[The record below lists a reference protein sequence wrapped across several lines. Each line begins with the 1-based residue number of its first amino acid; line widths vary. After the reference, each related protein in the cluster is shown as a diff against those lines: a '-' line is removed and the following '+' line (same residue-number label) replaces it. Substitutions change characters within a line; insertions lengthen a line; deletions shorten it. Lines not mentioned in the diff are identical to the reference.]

1 MISLAHKSIT
11 IDVNDRN
18 APNVI
23 GIVNVNDKA
32 TRYLD
37 VTLTASGEK
46 LTFADCT
53 VTATFA
59 TDGYLISDAVACTLN
74 STADVIT
81 VPLENFKST
90 SGFLAIEIKIAN
102 GETQILNTPLTLKVK
117 VTPSLAENSKI
128 NNESIGSFA
137 DISREVAAARGDSA
151 DLNTRFT
158 ADEAS
163 LEAVKS
169 EITTAR
175 GSSNSL
181 GARFD
186 TVDTNLAKKADR
198 TNTLAGYGIIN
209 AYTKTEMLNLL
220 ANKADK
226 STTLAGYGISDTYTR
241 EEVQKRLAKK
251 LDSMPFDSE
260 PKQDSP
266 CYLTSGTV
274 YNALQT
280 KADDNSVY
288 TKTEADNLLG
298 NKADKTDLGDKI
310 GRKKVI
316 SYNKNSGEWIEN
328 AYISVNSKM
337 QIVPISNES
346 YAYYR
351 LEIPNGV
358 SSVFFWFKKILKATE
373 IRWYAF
379 VDNNE
384 NALSAHIDAYAN
396 VSSYTNKYAKL
407 DVPHNATA
415 LYITIDKRYYKDL
428 IITFDSYQDFSKST
442 KYSEELTVDDVVA
455 NLVQNNELAIE
466 KIKIIEKYKTREN
479 INASYFREHLRPKYH
494 ITAEIGSLADPCGFV
509 YFNGQYHLYFQY
521 NPYTV
526 FRNTATWGH
535 LVSDDMIQWNYAP
548 VAIPRTDDY
557 DIWSGNCVVDY
568 NNVSGLG
575 ENVLLAYCTEYDGT
589 SQSNAIYYS
598 YDGYKF
604 ERYKTF
610 LSASQSPTASSSKD
624 FRDPK
629 VIWYPPGQY
638 YIMSICCYKSVAF
651 YKSTDLINWTYV
663 NKYDYE
669 EQMECPNI
677 VYYEEFDCMAI
688 FMAISKTTYVFYG
701 KWSKDGF
708 SILTAGKSI
717 NGGYPYAMDTLT
729 NSPDGKIYGIAFCSP
744 SKSTTLYN
752 LMTSVVE
759 LDMTNIST
767 KKNASRMKCVQK
779 PLDLLLNTFTTL
791 DSFEYNVTTNK
802 SYNLPINLSSGY
814 VHLEFDYSGVEED
827 ARGKYPSIRLFTS
840 ATEYL
845 LIQYNKPGNYIAVN
859 RTYCGDKSNY
869 DGLVP
874 TSDTFTLAD
883 DKLTLDI
890 LFDERIVEVFVNGGE
905 VAITVPVLPRAAG
918 IIVDGK
924 ASMKIAGSIY
934 SSPYLLDNH
943 SKIMSNMIFNV
954 PKNNNMA
961 KLTADGIRVQSFNT
975 NDNYCVLSKEK
986 VSPSFIKTD
995 FVMDSFFNDKTV
1007 IAKVIFNYIDDNNYI
1022 CVDYGT
1028 TSIAVRK
1035 VESGVSSVLTS
1046 VDTSIS
1052 RGVAHEARIEYKD
1065 NVLSVYFDGDEIATC
1080 ADITEST
1087 GYIGLGSAKYGSV
1100 VFNNIYIS

>member
-1 MISLAHKSIT
+1 MNINHTKMTLEINSCKNYEILEVRQGDKGSRIIDFAFTVNGETVNLASTMSAKVNAT
-11 IDVNDRN
+11 VDDVIVADSVAAIVDTEN
-18 APNVI
+18 NV
-23 GIVNVNDKA
+23 V
-32 TRYLD
+32 T
-37 VTLTASGEK
+37 VTLTDTMLALSGICKMDIVLMEGDEIITAETVCLRIGKSVINDDSKAFPGASSIVE
-46 LTFADCT
+46 
-53 VTATFA
+53 
-59 TDGYLISDAVACTLN
+59 
-74 STADVIT
+74 IT
-81 VPLENFKST
+81 KE
-90 SGFLAIEIKIAN
+90 
-102 GETQILNTPLTLKVK
+102 VK
-117 VTPSLAENSKI
+117 N
-128 NNESIGSFA
+128 
-137 DISREVAAARGDSA
+137 ARG
-151 DLNTRFT
+151 
-158 ADEAS
+158 
-163 LEAVKS
+163 
-169 EITTAR
+169 
-175 GSSNSL
+175 GQNSL
-181 GARFD
+181 GARLD
-186 TVDTNLAKKADR
+186 TVDANL
-198 TNTLAGYGIIN
+198 TS
-209 AYTKTEMLNLL
+209 
-220 ANKADK
+220 KADK
-226 STTLAGYGISDTYTR
+226 STTLAGYGISDAYTQ
-241 EEVQKRLAKK
+241 EETNKKLARK

-260 PKQDSP
+260 PKNNSP

-274 YNALQT
+274 YNSLLT
-280 KADDNSVY
+280 KAD
-288 TKTEADNLLG
+288 
-298 NKADKTDLGDKI
+298 KADVTNQLSKLKEDLCDKI

-358 SSVFFWFKKILKATE
+358 SSVYFWFKKILKATE

-651 YKSTDLINWTYV
+651 YKSTDLMNWTYV
-663 NKYDYE
+663 NKYDYK

-688 FMAISKTTYVFYG
+688 FMAISKTTYVIYG

-767 KKNASRMKCVQK
+767 KENASRMKCVQK
-779 PLDLLLNTFTTL
+779 PLDLLLNTFTKL

-827 ARGKYPSIRLFTS
+827 ARGKYPSIRLFAS

-1028 TSIAVRK
+1028 TSIVVRK
-1035 VESGVSSVLTS
+1035 VENGESSVLTS
-1046 VDTSIS
+1046 ADASIS

-1065 NVLSVYFDGDEIATC
+1065 GVLGVYFDGDEITTC
-1080 ADITEST
+1080 ADITVST

-1100 VFNNIYIS
+1100 VFNNIYIN